1 MSKESPKSRSS
12 KARNTGVSRRSL
24 LKASAAGAAA
34 AATTLA
40 APHIRNAEAATMNIR
55 MLIWQDYNIADTV
68 NEFEAKYD
76 VRVSP
81 AFFDGNSEAFNK
93 MKAGG
98 TADFDLVMADG
109 FWPRLYYRDGLI
121 QPMNEELLPNLANL
135 FPDFAPPAY
144 NLLLDKPGGVRI
156 GANNCWGSYGI
167 TMNLEHI
174 APEDRESLNIMFDE
188 KYAGHLATGA
198 RFEENIAMAGIL
210 AATQLGTV
218 DGPRPDGDESF
229 NPYHLTDEEL
239 ERAKEL
245 LIKQKGLLV
254 TRYQDYDSLQKLMR
268 PGLVWAS
275 PEFSEIYRRLTRAY
289 EAGEI
294 DFQVAHML
302 QPKEGGLGWIDS
314 WQLSSGTTDSEAVE
328 LCHHWVNHYISN
340 ESMTRVAKIG
350 VAPCYDVRE
359 FLPPEEVSLLLMDR
373 TVELRGLHMFDQP
386 SSPEKWERVWSEVE
400 AA

>member
-1 MSKESPKSRSS
+1 
-12 KARNTGVSRRSL
+12 
-24 LKASAAGAAA
+24 
-34 AATTLA
+34 
-40 APHIRNAEAATMNIR
+40 
-55 MLIWQDYNIADTV
+55 
-68 NEFEAKYD
+68 
-76 VRVSP
+76 
-81 AFFDGNSEAFNK
+81 
-93 MKAGG
+93 
-98 TADFDLVMADG
+98 
-109 FWPRLYYRDGLI
+109 
-121 QPMNEELLPNLANL
+121 
-135 FPDFAPPAY
+135 
-144 NLLLDKPGGVRI
+144 
-156 GANNCWGSYGI
+156 
-167 TMNLEHI
+167 
-174 APEDRESLNIMFDE
+174 MFDE
-188 KYAGHLATGA
+188 KYGGHLATGA

-302 QPKEGGLGWIDS
+302 QPKEGGLGWIYS
-314 WQLSSGTTDSEAVE
+314 WQLSSGTTDSEAIE
-328 LCHHWVNHYISN
+328 LCHTWVNHFISN
-340 ESMTRVAKIG
+340 ESMTRVAGIG

-359 FLPPEEVSLLLMDR
+359 FLPPEEVSLLMMDR
-373 TVELRGLHMFDQP
+373 TVELRGLHMLDQP

>member
-1 MSKESPKSRSS
+1 MSKESAKTRSLQARKS
-12 KARNTGVSRRSL
+12 GVSRRAL
-24 LKASAAGAAA
+24 LKSSAAGAAA
-34 AATTLA
+34 AATFA
-40 APHIRNAEAATMNIR
+40 APHIRNAEAATINIR

-76 VRVSP
+76 ARISP

-135 FPDFAPPAY
+135 FPDFAPDAY
-144 NLLLDKPGGVRI
+144 NLLHDKPGGVRI

-167 TMNLEHI
+167 TMNLDHI
-174 APEDRESLNIMFDE
+174 EVADRESLNIMFDE
-188 KYAGHLATGA
+188 KYGGHLATGA

-314 WQLSSGTTDSEAVE
+314 WQLSSGTTDSEAIE
-328 LCHHWVNHYISN
+328 LCHAWVNHFISN
-340 ESMTRVAKIG
+340 ESMTRVAGIG

-359 FLPPEEVSLLLMDR
+359 FLPPEEVSLLMMDR

>member
-1 MSKESPKSRSS
+1 MSKTS
-12 KARNTGVSRRSL
+12 KIQGARKVAAKGVSRRTV
-24 LKASAAGAAA
+24 LKTGAAA
-34 AATTLA
+34 AAAFA
-40 APHIRNAEAATMNIR
+40 APHIRNAEAATINIR
-55 MLIWQDYNIADTV
+55 MLIWQDYNIAETFQ
-68 NEFEAKYD
+68 EFESQYD
-76 VRVSP
+76 VRLSP

-98 TADFDLVMADG
+98 TEDFDLVMADG

-121 QPMNEELLPNLANL
+121 QPMNPDLLPNLSNL
-135 FPDFAPPAY
+135 FVDFAPGAY
-144 NLLLDKPGGVRI
+144 DLLLDKPGGDRI

-167 TMNLEHI
+167 TMNLDHI
-174 APEDRESLNIMFDE
+174 EEGDRDSLEIMFDE
-188 KYAGHLATGA
+188 KYAGHLSTGA

-210 AATQLGTV
+210 AATHMGTTNS
-218 DGPRPDGDESF
+218 PRPDGEAF
-229 NPYHLTDEEL
+229 NPYKLTDEEL
-239 ERAKEL
+239 EGAKEL

-289 EAGEI
+289 RAGEI

-314 WQLSSGTTDSEAVE
+314 WQLSSGTTNSEAVE
-328 LCHHWVNHYISN
+328 LCQRWVNHFISQ
-340 ESMTRVAKIG
+340 ESMHRVAEKG

-359 FLPPEEVSLLLMDR
+359 MLPADEVELLMLDR

>member
-1 MSKESPKSRSS
+1 MTKRSK
-12 KARNTGVSRRSL
+12 TGGLSRRKL
-24 LKASAAGAAA
+24 IKTGAAA
-34 AATTLA
+34 AAVAVA
-40 APHIRNAEAATMNIR
+40 APHVRNAAAAEPTIR
-55 MLIWQDYNIADTV
+55 MLIWQDYNIAETV
-68 NEFEAKYD
+68 QEFEELHGAK
-76 VRVSP
+76 VSP

-109 FWPRLYYRDGLI
+109 FWPRLYFRDGLI
-121 QPMNEELLPNLANL
+121 QPMDDALLPNLSGL
-135 FPDFAPPAY
+135 FPDFAPGAY
-144 NLLLDKPGGVRI
+144 DLLHDTPGGQRI

-167 TMNLEHI
+167 TMNLDHI
-174 APEDRESLNIMFDE
+174 EEADRDSLEIMFAE
-188 KYAGHLATGA
+188 KYGGHLATGA

-210 AATQLGTV
+210 AATHLGTV
-218 DGPRPDGDESF
+218 NSERPDGQPF
-229 NPYHLTDEEL
+229 NPYKLTDEEL
-239 ERAKEL
+239 EAAKQL
-245 LIKQKGLLV
+245 LIKQKALLV

-289 EAGEI
+289 KAGEI

-314 WQLSSGTTDSEAVE
+314 WQISSGTTDAEMVE
-328 LCHHWVNHYISN
+328 LCHAWVNHYISK
-340 ESMTRVAKIG
+340 ESMNRVAAKG
-350 VAPCYDVRE
+350 VAPCYDVRAMMSE
-359 FLPPEEVSLLLMDR
+359 EEVDLLLLNR
-373 TVELRGLHMFDQP
+373 TAELRGLHMFDQP

>member
-1 MSKESPKSRSS
+1 MSKRS
-12 KARNTGVSRRSL
+12 KTGGLSRRKL
-24 LKASAAGAAA
+24 IKTGAAA
-34 AATTLA
+34 AAVAVA
-40 APHIRNAEAATMNIR
+40 APHVRNAAAAEPTIR
-55 MLIWQDYNIADTV
+55 MLIWQDYNIAETV
-68 NEFEAKYD
+68 QEFEELHGAK
-76 VRVSP
+76 VSP

-109 FWPRLYYRDGLI
+109 FWPRLYLRDGLI
-121 QPMNEELLPNLANL
+121 QPMDEALLPNLAGL
-135 FPDFAPPAY
+135 FPDFAPGAY
-144 NLLLDKPGGVRI
+144 DLLYDQPGGQRI

-167 TMNLEHI
+167 TMNLDHI
-174 APEDRESLNIMFDE
+174 EEADRDSLEIMFAE
-188 KYAGHLATGA
+188 KYGGHLATGA

-210 AATQLGTV
+210 AATHLGTV
-218 DGPRPDGDESF
+218 NSERPDGQPF
-229 NPYHLTDEEL
+229 NPYKLTDEEL
-239 ERAKEL
+239 EAAKQL
-245 LIKQKGLLV
+245 LIKQKALLV

-289 EAGEI
+289 KAGEI

-314 WQLSSGTTDSEAVE
+314 WQISSGTTDPEMVE
-328 LCHHWVNHYISN
+328 LCHAWVNHYISK
-340 ESMTRVAKIG
+340 ESMNRVAAKG
-350 VAPCYDVRE
+350 VAPCYDVRDMM
-359 FLPPEEVSLLLMDR
+359 PPEEVDLLLLNR
-373 TVELRGLHMFDQP
+373 TAELRGLHMFDQP

>member
-1 MSKESPKSRSS
+1 MTKSTKTRSL
-12 KARNTGVSRRSL
+12 KNQKKGLSRRTV
-24 LKASAAGAAA
+24 LKTGALGAAA
-34 AATTLA
+34 GLA
-40 APHIRNAEAATMNIR
+40 APHIRNAEAATLNLR
-55 MLIWQDYNIADTV
+55 MLMWQDYNMTDTV
-68 NEFEAKYD
+68 NEFESQYD
-76 VRVSP
+76 VRIQP

-98 TADFDLVMADG
+98 TSDFDLVMADG
-109 FWPRLYYRDGLI
+109 FWPRLYYRDDLI
-121 QPMNEELLPNLANL
+121 QPMNDDLLPNLANL
-135 FPDFAPPAY
+135 FPDFAPGAY
-144 NLLLDKPGGVRI
+144 DLLHDKPGGVRI

-167 TMNLEHI
+167 TMNLSQIEV
-174 APEDRESLNIMFDE
+174 ADRDSLNIMFDE
-188 KYAGHLATGA
+188 KYAGHLSTGA

-210 AATQLGTV
+210 AATQLGTKDDPRE
-218 DGPRPDGDESF
+218 DGQPF
-229 NPYHLTDEEL
+229 NPYRLTDVEL

-254 TRYQDYDSLQKLMR
+254 TRYQDYDSLQRLMR

-314 WQLSSGTTDSEAVE
+314 WQLSSGTTDSEVIEIA
-328 LCHHWVNHYISN
+328 HHWVNHFTSN
-340 ESMTRVAKIG
+340 ENMTRVALNVG
-350 VAPCYDVRE
+350 LAPCFDVRE
-359 FLPPEEVSLLLMDR
+359 FVPPEEVALLFLDR
-373 TVELRGLHMFDQP
+373 TEELRGLHMFDQP

>member
-1 MSKESPKSRSS
+1 MSKRSKTS
-12 KARNTGVSRRSL
+12 GLSRRKM
-24 LKASAAGAAA
+24 LKTGAAA
-34 AATTLA
+34 AAVAVA
-40 APHIRNAEAATMNIR
+40 APHVRNAAAAEPTIR
-55 MLIWQDYNIADTV
+55 MLIWQDYNIAETV
-68 NEFEAKYD
+68 QEFEELHGAK
-76 VRVSP
+76 VSP

-109 FWPRLYYRDGLI
+109 FWPRLYLRDGLI
-121 QPMNEELLPNLANL
+121 QPMDEALLPNLAGL
-135 FPDFAPPAY
+135 FPDFAPGAY
-144 NLLLDKPGGVRI
+144 DLLYDQPGGQRI

-167 TMNLEHI
+167 TMNLDHI
-174 APEDRESLNIMFDE
+174 EEADRDSLEIMFAE
-188 KYAGHLATGA
+188 KYGGHLATGA

-210 AATQLGTV
+210 AATHMGTV
-218 DGPRPDGDESF
+218 NSERPDGQPF
-229 NPYHLTDEEL
+229 NPYKLTDEEL
-239 ERAKEL
+239 ETAKQL
-245 LIKQKGLLV
+245 LIKQKALLV

-289 EAGEI
+289 KAGEI

-314 WQLSSGTTDSEAVE
+314 WQISSGTTDPAMVE
-328 LCHHWVNHYISN
+328 LCHAWVNHYISK
-340 ESMTRVAKIG
+340 ESMYRVGAKG
-350 VAPCYDVRE
+350 VAPCYDVRDMME
-359 FLPPEEVSLLLMDR
+359 AEEVDLLLLNR
-373 TVELRGLHMFDQP
+373 TAELRGLHMFDQP

>member
-1 MSKESPKSRSS
+1 MTKSVNDSGSGKACASS
-12 KARNTGVSRRSL
+12 SDGLSRRTV
-24 LKASAAGAAA
+24 LKTGAATA
-34 AATTLA
+34 VALA
-40 APHIRNAEAATMNIR
+40 APHIRNAEAATINVR
-55 MLIWQDYNIADTV
+55 MLIWQDYNIEETIS
-68 NEFEAKYD
+68 EFESQYD
-76 VRVSP
+76 ARVSP

-98 TADFDLVMADG
+98 TVDFDLVMADG

-121 QPMNEELLPNLANL
+121 QPMRDDLLPNLANL
-135 FPDFAPPAY
+135 FPDFAPGAY
-144 NLLLDKPGGVRI
+144 DLLHDKPGGTRI

-167 TMNLEHI
+167 TMNLNHI
-174 APEDRESLNIMFDE
+174 EEADRDSLEIMFDE
-188 KYAGHLATGA
+188 KYGGHLATGA

-210 AATQLGTV
+210 AATHMGTK
-218 DGPRPDGDESF
+218 DGPRPDGEAF
-229 NPYHLTDEEL
+229 NPYKLTDEEL
-239 ERAKEL
+239 ETAKQL

-314 WQLSSGTTDSEAVE
+314 WQLSSGTTDSEAIEV
-328 LCHHWVNHYISN
+328 CHHWVNHFISKT
-340 ESMTRVAKIG
+340 SMHRVGVKG
-350 VAPCYDVRE
+350 VAPCYDVRDMMS
-359 FLPPEEVSLLLMDR
+359 PEEVDLLLLNR